1 MVKEKLMTLMPAF
14 EIEIA
19 GNACGRIEKKFTL
32 FSPKYEIDCNGW
44 HVEGISWAGNTMSIQ
59 NAVR

>member
-19 GNACGRIEKKFTL
+19 GNACGRIEKKFTPVQ
-32 FSPKYEIDCNGW
+32 SE
-44 HVEGISWAGNTMSIQ
+44 V
-59 NAVR
+59 